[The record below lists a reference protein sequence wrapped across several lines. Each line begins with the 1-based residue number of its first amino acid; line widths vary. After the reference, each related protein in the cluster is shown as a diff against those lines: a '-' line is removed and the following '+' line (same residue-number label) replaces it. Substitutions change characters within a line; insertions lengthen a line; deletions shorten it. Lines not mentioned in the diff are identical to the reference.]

1 MESKTERI
9 KRIRSEISRLSQSGY
24 DIDQITQLRE
34 ELHGLKIK
42 TPVNKKSVEV
52 KEDDTKKKKGRKTK
66 SGGAMSP
73 YQVHV
78 ADCRAGKGKFNGQG
92 TKGFDQ
98 CVEIWNN
105 LKKNRGD

>member
-9 KRIRSEISRLSQSGY
+9 KRIRSEISRLSRTGY
-24 DIDQITQLRE
+24 DVDQITQLRE
-34 ELHGLKIK
+34 ELHGLKVK
-42 TPVNKKSVEV
+42 TPVSAKHVEV
-52 KEDDTKKKKGRKTK
+52 TDSDKKKKGRKTK
-66 SGGAMSP
+66 AGGKMSP

-78 ADCRAGKGKFNGQG
+78 ADCRAGKNKFEGQG

>member
-9 KRIRSEISRLSQSGY
+9 KRIRSEISRLSKSGY
-24 DIDQITQLRE
+24 DLDQITQLRE
-34 ELHGLKIK
+34 ELQNLKVK
-42 TPVNKKSVEV
+42 TPVSVKHVEV
-52 KEDDTKKKKGRKTK
+52 TDTDKKKKSRKTK
-66 SGGAMSP
+66 SGGKMSP

-78 ADCRAGKGKFNGQG
+78 ADCRAGKGKFDGQG